1 MSEMH
6 GKRVLITAAGQG
18 IGLASARAFA
28 AAGAEVIATDIDIR
42 ALQEVQGLTALHLD
56 VTSPQAIAALSEQI
70 GAVDVLF
77 NCAGYVHAGSILDC
91 DEAAWERS
99 LQLNVTAMYRMIRA
113 TLPGMLARG
122 GGSIINMASVASS
135 VKGVPNRCA
144 YTASKAAVVG
154 LTKSVAADYVG
165 QGIRCNAICPG
176 TVDSP
181 SLRARIAEQAALQG
195 VAEEQVYGQF
205 VARQPM
211 GRLGSAEEIARLV
224 LYLGSDASSYT
235 TGALHVIDGGMSI

>member
-28 AAGAEVIATDIDIR
+28 AAGAEVIATDINIGT
-42 ALQEVQGLTALHLD
+42 LQDVPDLTALQLD
-56 VTSPQAIAALSEQI
+56 VTSTEAIAALSEQV

-77 NCAGYVHAGSILDC
+77 NCAGYVHAGSILEC

-135 VKGVPNRCA
+135 IKGVPNRCA

-154 LTKSVAADYVG
+154 LTKSVAVDYVA

-181 SLRARIAEQAALQG
+181 SLRARIAGQAALQG
-195 VAEEQVYGQF
+195 VEEQQVYGQF

>member
-42 ALQEVQGLTALHLD
+42 ALQEVPGLTALHLD
-56 VTSPQAIAALSEQI
+56 VTSAQAIAALSEQI
-70 GAVDVLF
+70 GALDVLF

-135 VKGVPNRCA
+135 IKGVPNRCA

-154 LTKSVAADYVG
+154 LTKSVAADYIA

-235 TGALHVIDGGMSI
+235 TGALHVIDGGMSV

>member
-1 MSEMH
+1 MSELH

-28 AAGAEVIATDIDIR
+28 AAGAEVIATDIDTS
-42 ALQEVQGLTALHLD
+42 ALQDVPDLNALPLD
-56 VTSPQAIAALSEQI
+56 VTSAQAIAALSEQI

-91 DEAAWERS
+91 DEVAWERS

-135 VKGVPNRCA
+135 IKGVPNRCA

-154 LTKSVAADYVG
+154 LTKSVAADYIA

-181 SLRARIAEQAALQG
+181 SLRARISEQAVLQG